1 MRRCGLTSP
10 GAHRASH
17 GAAAPAGSR
26 WRPDPLRTP
35 PPRAD
40 HAVPAGAAARGQL
53 HRPHRGQHRHCLVL
67 DGVYRR
73 SADGSPAT
81 IEAASP
87 NDDELHAL
95 LQSVIERLLK
105 LITRRAEDA
114 DRPGSDAARGVAR
127 LEPPEP
133 RRRSKTPP
141 PKAATPNRS
150 RGGAARRFS
159 AAPSESGPTLI
170 I

>member
-1 MRRCGLTSP
+1 
-10 GAHRASH
+10 
-17 GAAAPAGSR
+17 
-26 WRPDPLRTP
+26 
-35 PPRAD
+35 
-40 HAVPAGAAARGQL
+40 
-53 HRPHRGQHRHCLVL
+53 VL

-95 LQSVIERLLK
+95 LQSVIERLMK

-127 LEPPEP
+127 LKPPEP

-141 PKAATPNRS
+141 PRLQRQTAA
-150 RGGAARRFS
+150 GAAPRDAS
-159 AAPSESGPTLI
+159 ARHHRNQGQP
-170 I
+170 